1 MRSSQRP
8 LLHATL
14 ALLACFTLTACG
26 SRQDTHPGQPV
37 SKREAI
43 FKRFLRTS
51 EPIGMMLRGSKPFEA
66 QQVQQLAATL
76 KTLSTEPWQYFP
88 PGSTYYPSRAKPA
101 VWEKPAE
108 FKAARQRFI
117 LAAAQLAQA
126 AQSGN
131 PDAIRPAFHALSAS
145 CDACHQ
151 TFRGP
156 PRF

>member
-1 MRSSQRP
+1 MRPHRFSLFP
-8 LLHATL
+8 AAP
-14 ALLACFTLTACG
+14 ALLACLALAACG
-26 SRQDTHPGQPV
+26 PRQDTHPGQPV
-37 SKREAI
+37 GKREAI
-43 FKRFLRTS
+43 FKKFLRAS

-108 FKAARQRFI
+108 FKAARDRFVR
-117 LAAAQLAQA
+117 AADHLAQA

-131 PDAIRPAFHALSAS
+131 PDAVRPAFHELSAS

-151 TFRGP
+151 DFRGP

>member
-1 MRSSQRP
+1 MPSYHRP
-8 LLHATL
+8 SLPLCL
-14 ALLACFTLTACG
+14 AFLSCLFLTACG
-26 SRQDTHPGQPV
+26 PGKDTHPGQPV
-37 SKREAI
+37 TKREAI
-43 FKRFLRTS
+43 FKQFLRTS

-66 QQVQQLAATL
+66 QQVGQMSATL
-76 KTLSTEPWQYFP
+76 KALSTQPWRYFP

-108 FKAARQRFI
+108 FKAAQDRFI
-117 LAAAQLAQA
+117 RAASQLAQV

-131 PDAIRPAFHALSAS
+131 PDVIRPAFHELSAS

-151 TFRGP
+151 EFRGP